1 MTSSVEQAHTSNGSA
16 PETPGVPIDC
26 VLFDLDGVVYH
37 GTHAIDG
44 AADGINWLH
53 SQQIPVN
60 YVTNNATR
68 TAEATAQKI
77 TGLGIN
83 ATADEVTT
91 SAQVLAERLAE
102 RFGTGAR
109 VHLVGTTGLRI
120 ALEDAG
126 LEITDSPDAEPVAI
140 AQGLDPH
147 IDYETIVRACTI
159 IRSGAEWWASNPDFS
174 LITETGKVPG
184 NGAFVELMA
193 RLTDTQ
199 PVIVGKPAP
208 HMMEFATDRLGARRP
223 LMVGDRLNTDI
234 EGGRA
239 AGYETALV
247 LTGIHDIHDALRAE
261 PQRRPTYILPNL
273 RGLTALITG
282 GDRSEAERV
291 ETALH
296 EAWAAIDAGDT
307 DAEAVLAEGTLPRT
321 IDDWAET
328 GARTETGAR
337 ADIGARTEEEQ

>member
-1 MTSSVEQAHTSNGSA
+1 MTLPAEQAQTSHGST
-16 PETPGVPIDC
+16 PETTGVPIDC

-68 TAEATAQKI
+68 TAEATAEKI
-77 TGLGIN
+77 TGLGID
-83 ATADEVTT
+83 ASDDEVTT
-91 SAQVLAERLAE
+91 SAQVLAERLAQ

-126 LEITDSPDAEPVAI
+126 LEITDSREARPVAI
-140 AQGLDPH
+140 AQGLDPN
-147 IDYETIVRACTI
+147 IDYETIVRACAT

-174 LITETGKVPG
+174 LITESGKVPG
-184 NGAFVELMA
+184 NGAFVELMS
-193 RLTDTQ
+193 RLTDTE

-208 HMMEFATDRLGARRP
+208 HMMEFAASRLGARRP

-239 AGYETALV
+239 AGFDTALV
-247 LTGIHDIHDALRAE
+247 LTGIHDIHDALRAAPE
-261 PQRRPTYILPNL
+261 RRPTFILPSL
-273 RGLTALITG
+273 RGLEALITG
-282 GDRSEAERV
+282 ADRSECTQIES
-291 ETALH
+291 ALH
-296 EAWAAIDAGDT
+296 RAWDAIDAGDT
-307 DAEAVLAEGTLPRT
+307 DAEAVLTEEQLPRT
-321 IDDWAET
+321 IGDRPGT
-328 GARTETGAR
+328 
-337 ADIGARTEEEQ
+337 ADTSGIRNDVEEDQ